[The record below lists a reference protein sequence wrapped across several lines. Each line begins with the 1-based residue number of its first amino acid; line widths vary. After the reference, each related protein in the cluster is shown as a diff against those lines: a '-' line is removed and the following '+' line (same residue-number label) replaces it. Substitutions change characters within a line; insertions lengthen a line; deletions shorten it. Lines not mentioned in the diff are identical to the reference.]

1 MSSFSIIFFSFSF
14 AVVLLLSSYVVY
26 HVIVA
31 PRFNPLR
38 KLAGPPL
45 KGPLDN
51 HMSPVLE

>member
-1 MSSFSIIFFSFSF
+1 MASVSTISLSFFS
-14 AVVLLLSSYVVY
+14 AVILLLSSYVVY
-26 HVIVA
+26 HIIIA

-51 HMSPVLE
+51 HMSSVLE